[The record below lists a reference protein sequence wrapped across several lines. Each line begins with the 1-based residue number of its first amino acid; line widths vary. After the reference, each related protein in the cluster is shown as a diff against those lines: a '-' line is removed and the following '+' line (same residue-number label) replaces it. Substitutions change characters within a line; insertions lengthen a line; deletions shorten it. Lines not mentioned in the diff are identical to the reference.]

1 MPNVVVE
8 YTDNIRAEADI
19 PGLLKAI
26 ADTIQSAGQGA
37 IPIAAVRIR
46 AIELHDWY
54 MGDGKPE
61 YAFVNLT
68 VKLAKGRPEEDKVR
82 TFNAVWEVVKAH
94 LKPVD
99 ESRVL
104 AISMDVEEFGDR
116 LAYKQN
122 RLHELFGTKP
132 FAKVMS

>member
-1 MPNVVVE
+1 MPNIVVE

-26 ADTIQSAGQGA
+26 ADTVQAAGMGA
-37 IPIAAVRIR
+37 FPLAAVRIR
-46 AIELHDWY
+46 AIELKDY
-54 MGDGKPE
+54 VIADGKPE
-61 YAFVNLT
+61 YAFVNIT
-68 VKLAKGRPEEDKVR
+68 VRVARGRPEEDKVR
-82 TFNAVWEVVKAH
+82 TFGAVWEAVKTH
-94 LKPVD
+94 LDPVD
-99 ESRVL
+99 KSRVL

>member
-1 MPNVVVE
+1 MPNIVVE
-8 YTDNIRAEADI
+8 YTDNIRAEANI
-19 PGLLKAI
+19 PGLLRTI
-26 ADTIQSAGQGA
+26 ADTVQSAGQGVF
-37 IPIAAVRIR
+37 PLAAVRIR
-46 AIELHDWY
+46 AIELHDY
-54 MGDGKPE
+54 IIGDGKPE
-61 YAFVNLT
+61 YAFVNVT
-68 VKLAKGRPEEDKVR
+68 VKVARGRPEEDKAR
-82 TFNAVWEVVKAH
+82 TFNAVWEAVKAH

-122 RLHELFGTKP
+122 RLHDLFGTKP